1 MLHAPMTRVL
11 PAALL
16 ALSALLPAC
25 APTRTGPMP
34 DPATYR
40 PGPGDTVTL
49 PDLGPVGRWMI
60 TKTLEPA
67 TWLGERTG
75 GRTLREPINVLI
87 LDRAAATPE
96 AATARLN
103 AAMTAAGYGPKNM
116 HSDGYSGQL
125 GDRLYPQLPPSGQGL
140 AFSDGPWYASNHHG
154 RVFGPAPVQGG
165 YLFSA
170 AVSREDMR
178 WLPTPGHTYNSFTAT
193 REDLAARLAATG
205 LYTRAANVDLGNRL
219 DTPQEATGDHD
230 GQAALLTTP

>member
-1 MLHAPMTRVL
+1 MPRIL

-25 APTRTGPMP
+25 APTQTGPLP

-40 PGPGDTVTL
+40 PGPADVVTL

-67 TWLGERTG
+67 TWLGERVG

-87 LDRAAATPE
+87 LDRTSATPE

-125 GDRLYPQLPPSGQGL
+125 GGRLYPQLPPSGQGL

-170 AVSREDMR
+170 AFSLEDMR
-178 WLPTPGHTYNSFTAT
+178 WLPKPGHTYNSFKAT
-193 REDLAARLAATG
+193 REDLAKRLSATG
-205 LYTRAANVDLGNRL
+205 LYRRAANVDLGNRL
-219 DTPQEATGDHD
+219 DTPQETTGDHD

>member
-1 MLHAPMTRVL
+1 MTRIL

-25 APTRTGPMP
+25 APTQTRPLP

-40 PGPGDTVTL
+40 AGPTDVTAV

-67 TWLGERTG
+67 TWLGERIG
-75 GRTLREPINVLI
+75 GRTLREPINLLI
-87 LDRAAATPE
+87 LDRTSATPE
-96 AATARLN
+96 AATARLT
-103 AAMTAAGYGPKNM
+103 AAMTAAGYGPKTM
-116 HSDGYSGQL
+116 HSDGYSGLL
-125 GDRLYPQLPPSGQGL
+125 GERLYPQLPPTGKGL
-140 AFSDGPWYASNHHG
+140 AFSDGPWYVSNHHG
-154 RVFGPAPVQGG
+154 RVFGPAPIQGG
-165 YLFSA
+165 FLFSA

-178 WLPTPGHTYNSFTAT
+178 WLPRPGHTYNSFTVT

-205 LYTRAANVDLGNRL
+205 VYTRAANVNLGNRL
-219 DTPQEATGDHD
+219 DTPQETTGDHD

>member
-1 MLHAPMTRVL
+1 MPRIL
-11 PAALL
+11 PTALL

-25 APTRTGPMP
+25 APTRTGPLP

-60 TKTLEPA
+60 TRTLEPA

-87 LDRAAATPE
+87 LDRAATTPE
-96 AATARLN
+96 AATA
-103 AAMTAAGYGPKNM
+103 
-116 HSDGYSGQL
+116 
-125 GDRLYPQLPPSGQGL
+125 RLYPQLPPSGQGL

-178 WLPTPGHTYNSFTAT
+178 WLPRPGHTYNSFTAT
-193 REDLAARLAATG
+193 REDLAARLSATG
-205 LYTRAANVDLGNRL
+205 LYRRAPNVYLGNRL
-219 DTPQEATGDHD
+219 DTPQDTTGDHD